1 MIKISVVIITFNEER
16 NIGRCID
23 SVRKVA
29 DEIVVVDSY
38 SKDRTK
44 EICLEK
50 GVRFIENAFGGHI
63 QQKNFALSHASYD
76 YVLSLDA
83 DEALS
88 EKLEKSI
95 LEVKANAGHQAYSMN
110 RITSLGNSWIYTTD
124 WYPDRKL
131 RLWNK
136 KHGSWGGYNPHD
148 RVIVNKGTSVSHLR
162 GNLKHYGY
170 DGVESLFH
178 KANLYAMIFAREHRF
193 KMRSSFFKIIY
204 KTFFTFF
211 RNYIIKLG
219 IFGGYNGLLISFS
232 NACYTFFKYAI
243 LKELNRKLKVS
254 LIITTYN
261 RKDALE
267 LVLLSVLNQSV
278 LPDEVI
284 VADDGSRDDTRQ
296 LVESM
301 AKTFPVPL
309 IHCWHEDEGF
319 RLSAIR
325 NKAIAQAK
333 YEYLIMVDGD
343 IVLHRHFIKSHKK
356 HAEKGFFIQGSRVL
370 LMDGITTKA
379 LNEKISDLH
388 FLNSGTQSRLNA
400 LYLPSLSRLA
410 SYKNTNLYN
419 IRGCNLSFW
428 RDDIKNIN
436 GFNEDFLGWGREDNE
451 FMVRMMNNDIR
462 CYKMKLEGFGFH
474 LNHSESSR
482 AMLPQNQLILD
493 TAIASQSKRCN
504 NGIDKYFHVLAEV

>member
-1 MIKISVVIITFNEER
+1 MMKLSVVIITFNEEK

-23 SVRKVA
+23 SVKRVA

-44 EICLEK
+44 EICLER

-63 QQKNFALSHASYD
+63 QQKNFALAQSKYD
-76 YVLSLDA
+76 HVLSLDA

-88 EKLEKSI
+88 EELERSV
-95 LEVKANAGHQAYSMN
+95 LEVKANGSHDAYSMN
-110 RITSLGNSWIYTTD
+110 RITCLGKSWIYTTD

-136 KHGSWGGYNPHD
+136 NFGNWGGYNPHD
-148 RVIVNKGTSVSHLR
+148 RVIVAKGVSVKHLK
-162 GNLKHYGY
+162 GHIKHYGY
-170 DGVESLFH
+170 DNVDSMLQKGYI
-178 KANLYAMIFAREHRF
+178 YAMIFAREHRR
-193 KMRSSFFKIIY
+193 KTSSSVFKIMY
-204 KTFFTFF
+204 KSFFTFF

-219 IFGGYNGLLISFS
+219 VFGGYNGLVISFA
-232 NACYTFFKYAI
+232 NAFYTFSKYAI
-243 LKELNRKLKVS
+243 LKELNEKLSVS

-267 LVLLSVLNQSV
+267 LVLLSILNQSE

-284 VADDGSRDDTRQ
+284 VADDGSREDTRE
-296 LVESM
+296 LVEAM
-301 AKTFPVPL
+301 ARTFPVPL

-325 NKAIAQAK
+325 NRAIAIAK
-333 YEYLIMVDGD
+333 HEYLIMIDGD
-343 IVLHRHFIKSHKK
+343 IVLHRHFIRSHKK
-356 HAEKGFFIQGSRVL
+356 HAMKGFFIQGSRVL
-370 LMDGITTKA
+370 LTEGLTTTA
-379 LNEKISDLH
+379 LTKKISN
-388 FLNSGTQSRLNA
+388 FNFFNSGTQSRLNA
-400 LYLPSLSRLA
+400 LYIPGLSGMA

-428 RDDIKNIN
+428 RADIDLIN
-436 GFNEDFLGWGREDNE
+436 GFNEDFQGWGREDNE
-451 FMVRMMNNDIR
+451 FMVRMMNNGVR

-474 LNHSESSR
+474 LYHPESSR
-482 AMLPQNQLILD
+482 AMLPQNQQILD
-493 TAIASQSKRCN
+493 AAIATHSQRCD
-504 NGIDKYFHVLAEV
+504 NGIDKYIHVLAEI